1 MSQRQGDKE
10 LGVVIADYLLAHE
23 RHMSRETWK
32 PLEANLQHDVLKRVG
47 QSPIRAIDPTVL
59 EQMYAD
65 ALKTSLTRSAV
76 LSLRHDL
83 SNVFAWAVANRTISE
98 NIVIRSTVP
107 PEGALRSATI
117 GQSRNENPSG
127 GQEITVLNEMH
138 VPPATGF
145 EARPRID
152 IDMNENNDDLV
163 RPVIRLQQLL
173 TVKEVCELT
182 QTNTNTMYHLL
193 CAGKGPESL
202 KIGRNLRFRP
212 AKVEE
217 WLADLTAA
225 RA

>member
-10 LGVVIADYLLAHE
+10 LGVVIADYLLAQK
-23 RHMSRETWK
+23 RNMSRETWK
-32 PLEANLQHDVLKRVG
+32 PLEANLQHNVLKRVG
-47 QSPIRAIDPTVL
+47 QIPIGSIDPTVL
-59 EQMYAD
+59 ERVYAE
-65 ALKTSLTRSAV
+65 ALKASLTRSAV

-107 PEGALRSATI
+107 PEGPQRSATI
-117 GQSRNENPSG
+117 EDSRSEGPNE
-127 GQEITVLNEMH
+127 GQETSVLNEMH

-152 IDMNENNDDLV
+152 NDMNENNDEFV

-173 TVKEVCELT
+173 TLKEVCELT
-182 QTNTNTMYHLL
+182 QTNPNTMYHLL

>member
-1 MSQRQGDKE
+1 
-10 LGVVIADYLLAHE
+10 
-23 RHMSRETWK
+23 MSRETWK

-47 QSPIRAIDPTVL
+47 QIPIGSIDPTVL
-59 EQMYAD
+59 ERVYAD

-83 SNVFAWAVANRTISE
+83 SKVFAWAVANRTISE

-127 GQEITVLNEMH
+127 GQEITVLDD
-138 VPPATGF
+138 VRVSPASEF

-173 TVKEVCELT
+173 TLKEVCELT